1 LIERHGH
8 KRNGSKV
15 IKLVW
20 LYIFKSGH
28 QTGEVGEISWD
39 NLYKWK
45 FIAQKFRTR
54 IVLALHHA
62 EHLVPLPMQK
72 LCKVATVLTS
82 DPRDKGFTHKENKSI
97 STITGVIAVLA
108 GGVGAARFLRGLML
122 EVEPQLITSIV
133 NTGDD
138 TVLHGLHISP
148 DLDTVTYTLAG
159 AIDPERGWGLENET
173 WTAMGALSRYATNR
187 PTNSRAAPTWFNLG
201 DKDLATHFYRTAR
214 LAEGATLAQV
224 TTEIAQAWGLDLQLV
239 PMTNDSVQTVI
250 TLAEDCEAGNA
261 GTEISFQEYFVKHHH
276 SVAASAVKF
285 VGSTQAKPNG
295 LDVLA
300 SAESIL
306 IAPSNPLVSIAP
318 IRSLAGVDG
327 ILAKRRDSVCAIS
340 PIVNGAAL
348 KGPADRLMTELG
360 HEASVVGIAKIYA
373 PICGTLIID
382 NADAHLASAV
392 EAQGIRCIVTNTIM
406 KTPQV
411 SAALARTTLEATR

>member
-1 LIERHGH
+1 
-8 KRNGSKV
+8 
-15 IKLVW
+15 
-20 LYIFKSGH
+20 
-28 QTGEVGEISWD
+28 
-39 NLYKWK
+39 
-45 FIAQKFRTR
+45 
-54 IVLALHHA
+54 
-62 EHLVPLPMQK
+62 M
-72 LCKVATVLTS
+72 
-82 DPRDKGFTHKENKSI
+82 
-97 STITGVIAVLA
+97 IAVLA

-122 EVEPQLITSIV
+122 EVEPQLITSLV

-148 DLDTVTYTLAG
+148 DLDTVTYTLSG
-159 AIDPERGWGLENET
+159 SIDAERGWGLENET
-173 WTAMGALSRYATNR
+173 WTAMGALTKYAANR
-187 PTNSRAAPTWFNLG
+187 PSNSQAAPTWFNLG

-224 TTEIAQAWGLDLQLV
+224 TTEIAQAWGLDIQLI
-239 PMTNDSVQTVI
+239 PMTNDNVQTVI
-250 TLAEDCEAGNA
+250 TLAENCEAGNA
-261 GTEISFQEYFVKHHH
+261 GSEISFQEYFVKHHH

-285 VGSTQAKPNG
+285 VGSTEAQPNG
-295 LDVLA
+295 LDVLT

-318 IRSLAGVDG
+318 IRSLAGVDE

-360 HEASVVGIAKIYA
+360 HESTVVGVAKIYA

-392 EAQGIRCIVTNTIM
+392 EAQGMRCIVTDTIM

-411 SAALARTTLEATR
+411 SAALARTALEATR

>member
-1 LIERHGH
+1 
-8 KRNGSKV
+8 
-15 IKLVW
+15 
-20 LYIFKSGH
+20 
-28 QTGEVGEISWD
+28 
-39 NLYKWK
+39 
-45 FIAQKFRTR
+45 
-54 IVLALHHA
+54 
-62 EHLVPLPMQK
+62 M
-72 LCKVATVLTS
+72 
-82 DPRDKGFTHKENKSI
+82 
-97 STITGVIAVLA
+97 IAVLA

-122 EVEPQLITSIV
+122 EVEHHRITSLV

-159 AIDPERGWGLENET
+159 AIDPERGWGLEHET
-173 WTAMGALSRYATNR
+173 WTAMGALTKYAANR
-187 PTNSRAAPTWFNLG
+187 PSNSQAAPTWFNLG

-224 TTEIAQAWGLDLQLV
+224 TTEIAQAWGLDIQLI
-239 PMTNDSVQTVI
+239 PMTNDNVQTVI
-250 TLAEDCEAGNA
+250 TLAENCEAGNA
-261 GTEISFQEYFVKHHH
+261 GSEISFQEYFVKHHH

-285 VGSTQAKPNG
+285 VGSTEAQPNG
-295 LDVLA
+295 LDVLT

-318 IRSLAGVDG
+318 IRSLAGVDE

-360 HEASVVGIAKIYA
+360 HESTVVGVAKIYA

-392 EAQGIRCIVTNTIM
+392 EAQGMRCIVTDTIM
-406 KTPQV
+406 KTPRV
-411 SAALARTTLEATR
+411 SAALARTAVEATR

>member
-1 LIERHGH
+1 M
-8 KRNGSKV
+8 KQV
-15 IKLVW
+15 
-20 LYIFKSGH
+20 
-28 QTGEVGEISWD
+28 
-39 NLYKWK
+39 
-45 FIAQKFRTR
+45 
-54 IVLALHHA
+54 
-62 EHLVPLPMQK
+62 
-72 LCKVATVLTS
+72 CKVATVLAS
-82 DPRDKGFTHKENKSI
+82 DSGDESFTHNAFKSI

-122 EVEPQLITSIV
+122 EVEPQLITSLV

-148 DLDTVTYTLAG
+148 DLDTVTYTLSG
-159 AIDPERGWGLENET
+159 SIDAERGWGLENET
-173 WTAMGALSRYATNR
+173 WTAMGALTKYAANR
-187 PTNSRAAPTWFNLG
+187 PSNSQAAPTWFNLG

-224 TTEIAQAWGLDLQLV
+224 TTEIAQAWGLDIQLI
-239 PMTNDSVQTVI
+239 PMTNDNVQTVI
-250 TLAEDCEAGNA
+250 TLAENCEAGNA
-261 GTEISFQEYFVKHHH
+261 GSEISFQEYFVKHHH

-285 VGSTQAKPNG
+285 VGSTEAQPNG
-295 LDVLA
+295 LDVLT

-318 IRSLAGVDG
+318 IRSLAGVDE

-360 HEASVVGIAKIYA
+360 HESTVVGVAKIYA

-392 EAQGIRCIVTNTIM
+392 EAQGMRCIVTDTIM
-406 KTPQV
+406 KTPRV
-411 SAALARTTLEATR
+411 SAALARTALEATR

>member
-1 LIERHGH
+1 LASDSGDER
-8 KRNGSKV
+8 
-15 IKLVW
+15 
-20 LYIFKSGH
+20 
-28 QTGEVGEISWD
+28 
-39 NLYKWK
+39 
-45 FIAQKFRTR
+45 
-54 IVLALHHA
+54 
-62 EHLVPLPMQK
+62 
-72 LCKVATVLTS
+72 
-82 DPRDKGFTHKENKSI
+82 FTHNVFKSI
-97 STITGVIAVLA
+97 STITDVIAVLA

-122 EVEPQLITSIV
+122 EVEPQHIASIV

-173 WTAMGALSRYATNR
+173 WIAMEALSKYANIR
-187 PTNSRAAPTWFNLG
+187 PLNSHAAPTWFNIG

-224 TTEIAQAWGLDLQLV
+224 TTEIAQAWGLDVHLV
-239 PMTNDSVQTVI
+239 PMTNDIVQTVI
-250 TLAEDCEAGNA
+250 TLAEDCDAGNV

-285 VGSTQAKPNG
+285 VGCTEAKPNG

-300 SAESIL
+300 NAESIL

-318 IRSLAGVDG
+318 IRSLPG
-327 ILAKRRDSVCAIS
+327 IDDVLTKRRDSVCAIS

-348 KGPADRLMTELG
+348 KGPADRLMSELG
-360 HEASVVGIAKIYA
+360 HESSVVGVAKIYA

-382 NADAHLASAV
+382 NADAHLVSAV
-392 EAQGIRCIVTNTIM
+392 EAQGMRCIVTDTIM
-406 KTPQV
+406 KSPQV
-411 SAALARTTLEATR
+411 SAALARTALEATR

>member
-1 LIERHGH
+1 
-8 KRNGSKV
+8 
-15 IKLVW
+15 
-20 LYIFKSGH
+20 
-28 QTGEVGEISWD
+28 
-39 NLYKWK
+39 
-45 FIAQKFRTR
+45 
-54 IVLALHHA
+54 
-62 EHLVPLPMQK
+62 
-72 LCKVATVLTS
+72 
-82 DPRDKGFTHKENKSI
+82 
-97 STITGVIAVLA
+97 
-108 GGVGAARFLRGLML
+108 ML
-122 EVEPQLITSIV
+122 EVEHHRITSLV

-159 AIDPERGWGLENET
+159 AIDPERGWGLVHET
-173 WTAMGALSRYATNR
+173 WTAMGALTKYAANR
-187 PTNSRAAPTWFNLG
+187 PSNSQAAPTWFNLG

-224 TTEIAQAWGLDLQLV
+224 TTEIAQAWGLDIQLI
-239 PMTNDSVQTVI
+239 PMTNDNVQTVI
-250 TLAEDCEAGNA
+250 TLAENCEAGNA
-261 GTEISFQEYFVKHHH
+261 GSEISFQEYFVKHHH

-285 VGSTQAKPNG
+285 VGSTEAQPNG
-295 LDVLA
+295 LDVLT

-318 IRSLAGVDG
+318 IRSLAGVDE

-360 HEASVVGIAKIYA
+360 HESTVVGVAKIYA

-392 EAQGIRCIVTNTIM
+392 EAQGMRCIVTDTIM
-406 KTPQV
+406 KTPRV
-411 SAALARTTLEATR
+411 SAALARTALEATR

>member
-1 LIERHGH
+1 LA
-8 KRNGSKV
+8 SD
-15 IKLVW
+15 
-20 LYIFKSGH
+20 SGD
-28 QTGEVGEISWD
+28 ES
-39 NLYKWK
+39 
-45 FIAQKFRTR
+45 
-54 IVLALHHA
+54 
-62 EHLVPLPMQK
+62 
-72 LCKVATVLTS
+72 
-82 DPRDKGFTHKENKSI
+82 FTHNAFKSI

-122 EVEPQLITSIV
+122 EVEPQLITSLV

-148 DLDTVTYTLAG
+148 DLDTVTYTLSG
-159 AIDPERGWGLENET
+159 SIDAERGWGLENET
-173 WTAMGALSRYATNR
+173 WTAMGALTKYAANR
-187 PTNSRAAPTWFNLG
+187 PSNSQAAPTWFNLG

-224 TTEIAQAWGLDLQLV
+224 TTEIAQAWGLDIQLI
-239 PMTNDSVQTVI
+239 PMTNDNVQTVI
-250 TLAEDCEAGNA
+250 TLAENCEAGNA
-261 GTEISFQEYFVKHHH
+261 GSEISFQEYFVKHHH

-285 VGSTQAKPNG
+285 VGSTEAQPNG
-295 LDVLA
+295 LDVLT

-318 IRSLAGVDG
+318 IRSLAGVDE

-360 HEASVVGIAKIYA
+360 HESTVVGVAKIYA

-392 EAQGIRCIVTNTIM
+392 EAQGMRCIVTDTIM
-406 KTPQV
+406 KTPRV
-411 SAALARTTLEATR
+411 SAALARTALEATR